1 MLLAQHDRDHISLH
15 CVEELLRDVVGAYGV
30 LEGQVEHVVSL
41 HHVPT
46 LVFFGTPGTDPDTRT
61 IKSLSENQLLK
72 EYPYLS
78 PQDPKISTASAP
90 EDFSAVTTSS
100 LRPGVWQLETN
111 QAALDVSFIV
121 YFPTFSWP
129 NS

>member
-46 LVFFGTPGTDPDTRT
+46 LVLFGTPGTDPDTRT
-61 IKSLSENQLLK
+61 IKTLSKTLLYK
-72 EYPYLS
+72 VTH
-78 PQDPKISTASAP
+78 QDGWPPVDLVLTVP
-90 EDFSAVTTSS
+90 
-100 LRPGVWQLETN
+100 
-111 QAALDVSFIV
+111 AADGPLL
-121 YFPTFSWP
+121 
-129 NS
+129 